1 MVTEFDYPAWVMIAI
16 GVYALAAG
24 IGEFRRPGF
33 WAGMIDDLAGSN
45 ALRFLT
51 GLILSAL
58 GLPLYLIEPWGSG
71 DIVVAIIKIIGAWM
85 VIEGALFLAF
95 GDWMLKFAQ
104 RLMGSGARIWAI
116 FSILIGLAAIVAAEL
131 RLASLI

>member
-16 GVYALAAG
+16 
-24 IGEFRRPGF
+24 
-33 WAGMIDDLAGSN
+33 
-45 ALRFLT
+45 
-51 GLILSAL
+51 
-58 GLPLYLIEPWGSG
+58 
-71 DIVVAIIKIIGAWM
+71 
-85 VIEGALFLAF
+85 